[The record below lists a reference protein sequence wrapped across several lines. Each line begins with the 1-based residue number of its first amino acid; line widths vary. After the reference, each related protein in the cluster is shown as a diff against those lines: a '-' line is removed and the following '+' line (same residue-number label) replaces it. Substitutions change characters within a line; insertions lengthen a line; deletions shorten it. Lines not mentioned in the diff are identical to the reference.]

1 MVSSAF
7 NWAVGQNLIQFTAL
21 SACCVWATV
30 QGPSGYLFSSVFC
43 TCVCYSVCHTELI
56 TFGLYVFFLIWF
68 SDLHGESSLQSSP
81 LTLSRCGLLVR
92 AAWSCNNTSCVCYS
106 PQLIGDVCR
115 LRFFHLERV
124 QQGDMKM
131 WVALPGSPNLV
142 CRTRPHWLG
151 V

>member
-1 MVSSAF
+1 M
-7 NWAVGQNLIQFTAL
+7 
-21 SACCVWATV
+21 

-115 LRFFHLERV
+115 LRKSTARRYENVSCSARIPKPCLQNEASLVGSLAVYALARSWR
-124 QQGDMKM
+124 GGM
-131 WVALPGSPNLV
+131 WM
-142 CRTRPHWLG
+142 H
-151 V
+151 